1 MGSGAVRRSVL
12 QGSGL
17 ESSQLLLRR
26 RRRRRVLA
34 RGRVCR
40 APQPPPPPPP
50 PPPFSKIAFSAT
62 PGKRGLRPAA
72 PIPGAESRVQA
83 PSLAGD
89 GEAESGSHTS
99 LRVPTGT
106 ARVFFASALPPPG
119 GGGFPAWANVV
130 LASGDERGSGRLRRT
145 PAAWPPFGPQLR
157 RRCPG
162 RAAKRRGLDAGRN
175 PWVCAG
181 VRAAEAERRRRAKPR
196 VGLRGCRAAGLPE
209 RKAVCGHVVRY
220 VLRARASS
228 RSRATSKSGARLSR
242 LPPRLLLTLPSC
254 VRRGTH
260 QYGQCR
266 EAPRGRRHPASSLQ
280 PSPRAPRPPNLPE
293 LRVLGH
299 RLSFPMPLLAFARGR
314 ASYHLRSRGVIYC
327 LRSGFTR

>member
-1 MGSGAVRRSVL
+1 M
-12 QGSGL
+12 
-17 ESSQLLLRR
+17 
-26 RRRRRVLA
+26 
-34 RGRVCR
+34 
-40 APQPPPPPPP
+40 
-50 PPPFSKIAFSAT
+50 
-62 PGKRGLRPAA
+62 
-72 PIPGAESRVQA
+72 
-83 PSLAGD
+83 
-89 GEAESGSHTS
+89 
-99 LRVPTGT
+99 
-106 ARVFFASALPPPG
+106 
-119 GGGFPAWANVV
+119 

-145 PAAWPPFGPQLR
+145 PAAWPPFGLQLR

-228 RSRATSKSGARLSR
+228 RSWATSKPGARLSR

-314 ASYHLRSRGVIYC
+314 ASYHLRSRVITGHTIPSPPTRVSQDPFRLTRGQNRPQHLETASFLPHFCPFKWKYGHHSSEGSRGKT
-327 LRSGFTR
+327 LRVQSLVYLICNVSY